1 MWHKVRDLSI
11 EQRRALEGL
20 VGRGLREDEALN
32 ICSSRL
38 LQDAPAG
45 KDRDEAFHEYLA
57 DLDSLAGRAKDL
69 TDEELDALA
78 DAACEHARHPDS

>member
-20 VGRGLREDEALN
+20 LGRGLREDEALN
-32 ICSSRL
+32 IYSSRL

-57 DLDSLAGRAKDL
+57 DLDRLAERAKYL
-69 TDEELDALA
+69 ADEELDALA

>member
-20 VGRGLREDEALN
+20 VEDEALN
-32 ICSSRL
+32 IYSSRL